1 MRCRAFWY
9 ESSSCFDFCPA
20 KHGRGRNRLK
30 SRFCKPSFKR
40 GNRSSVWMFF
50 QCTKSLSSAA
60 GHSEFLPAWSF
71 HKFRLNPSNFDVP
84 LTWDQRSI
92 DFTSCEFHGL
102 NCHFHSRH
110 LGHHSLHGTHRAAGM
125 CSNTI
130 KYLSLS
136 LSFFHSQR
144 SGLLIDRNVTKAS
157 PFVVIQHLKTRNCS
171 NRNIHYHNS
180 LQTHEWI

>member
-92 DFTSCEFHGL
+92 HFSCKFHGL
-102 NCHFHSRH
+102 NCLVSFKTPQAPLPARNASSCWNMLKHYQ
-110 LGHHSLHGTHRAAGM
+110 
-125 CSNTI
+125 I
-130 KYLSLS
+130 SLS
-136 LSFFHSQR
+136 LSIFHSQR

-157 PFVVIQHLKTRNCS
+157 PFVVI
-171 NRNIHYHNS
+171 
-180 LQTHEWI
+180 